1 MNRPAKIASA
11 ERPNASGARFRLRR
25 WYRGRPV
32 IGGLLTVLAG
42 LEMALSGQLDLGSI
56 RIQVGIEGMQAMI
69 LPLALATLGVLIIVM
84 PVHRIF
90 YGVLSLAFSIYA
102 IVGVN
107 LGGFFIGTLL
117 GIVGGIMCVSWAPR
131 RILVADAETATSAA
145 GLAPVPTGEPVVPG
159 ALAVAP
165 GAAAKG
171 VAIVAVLLL
180 VFASAAGLSASPS
193 FAETPEPTP
202 SATADPVPSASAS
215 PDPVPSDPGPAPVTI
230 QPAPTPPAPALP
242 KPSAPRATLNAAA
255 ASAPPIDPGAPLA
268 AIPSARLR
276 SSAVALEGALFV
288 GTVRVAL
295 AGGSTATVLKI
306 TADRVSIERF
316 TFDSTDPT
324 ARILLTTAARLTL
337 DGPVTIYAT
346 SLSGA
351 LADGS
356 AISVDV
362 SSPPPPGV
370 ALPSLTDATIA
381 LVSVTS
387 ATATLVGAVET
398 VR

>member
-1 MNRPAKIASA
+1 M
-11 ERPNASGARFRLRR
+11 
-25 WYRGRPV
+25 

-107 LGGFFIGTLL
+107 LGGFFIGTVL

-131 RILVADAETATSAA
+131 KMLVADADDPVQEKATSAA
-145 GLAPVPTGEPVVPG
+145 GLAPVPTVEPVA
-159 ALAVAP
+159 ALPLSVAP

-193 FAETPEPTP
+193 FAETPGPTP

-230 QPAPTPPAPALP
+230 QPAPTPPAPTLP
-242 KPSAPRATLNAAA
+242 KPSAPRAPLNAAA
-255 ASAPPIDPGAPLA
+255 TSDPPIDPDAPLA

-306 TADRVSIERF
+306 TANRVSMERF
-316 TFDSTDPT
+316 TLDSTDPT
-324 ARILLTTAARLTL
+324 ARILGTTAVGLTL

-346 SLSGA
+346 ALSGTR
-351 LADGS
+351 ADGS
-356 AISVDV
+356 VISVDV

-381 LVSVTS
+381 VVSVAS
-387 ATATLVGAVET
+387 ATATLAGAVET